1 MSIVVFSIVNILKR
15 ERIFF
20 PRFTT
25 NYHAWYA
32 AAMLHRQQDTHT
44 KFQLSREMN
53 QTSFFID
60 FFWLLAADNGK
71 TRATS
76 FDLKGCQNLYRLA
89 RLKALLLSWRY
100 GQGCS
105 PTAKDSC
112 LFPLRKIGHHHPN

>member
-1 MSIVVFSIVNILKR
+1 MSIVVFSIVNILKKK
-15 ERIFF
+15 RIFF

-60 FFWLLAADNGK
+60 FFLVIG
-71 TRATS
+71 S
-76 FDLKGCQNLYRLA
+76 
-89 RLKALLLSWRY
+89 
-100 GQGCS
+100 GQR
-105 PTAKDSC
+105 KDTGY
-112 LFPLRKIGHHHPN
+112 FI